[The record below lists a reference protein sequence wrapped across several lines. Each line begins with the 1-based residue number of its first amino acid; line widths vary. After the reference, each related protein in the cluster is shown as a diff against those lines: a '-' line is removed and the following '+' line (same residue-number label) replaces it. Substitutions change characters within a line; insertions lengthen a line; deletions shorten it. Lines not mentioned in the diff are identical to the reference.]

1 MSKLLALLAVLCF
14 ALTFVSVAAAD
25 TIAISFSGATDSL
38 TGTLYA
44 TNNHNGTWTV
54 TGINALYDGI
64 TVNTVI
70 PTGTDPHFIYDNLY
84 FYPPNPTYF
93 DNAGLLF
100 NVPTVGEVN
109 LCYTGAA
116 PCGNAGYTF
125 IVWNANTG
133 YTFNS
138 VTSYSFGA
146 PVPEPSTMLLLGS
159 GLVAACGALRR
170 RLVS

>member
-1 MSKLLALLAVLCF
+1 MKRCFVLLAMLCF
-14 ALTFVSVAAAD
+14 ALTFVCIASAD

-44 TNNHNGTWTV
+44 TNNLDGTWTV
-54 TGINALYDGI
+54 TGINAIYDGI
-64 TVNTVI
+64 TVTTII
-70 PTGTDPHFIYDNLY
+70 PTGTDPHFVYDNLY
-84 FYPPNPTYF
+84 YYPPNPTYF

-100 NVPTVGEVN
+100 DVPTVGEVN

-125 IVWNANTG
+125 IVWDGNA

-146 PVPEPSTMLLLGS
+146 PIPEPSSLLLMGS
-159 GLVAACGALRR
+159 GLLAACGAVRR
-170 RLVS
+170 RFIR